1 MRTFNFMKYKSIW
14 FSISGIILIIGLIF
28 GIVNGGLNF
37 GIEYTGGSSITIKF
51 DKSFDLEKVRTV
63 MLKYDDNVIVTYAGN
78 QNELALI
85 KTNVDFDVPEQGEI
99 KNDFKENLGV
109 EETNI
114 EFAVVGPSIGDQLLK
129 QAVIALLLALISILI
144 YVSIRFEWRFG
155 VASVVALF
163 HDIGIMF
170 AVYAIFQIPATSSFL
185 AALLTII
192 GYSINDT
199 IVIFDRIRE
208 NVKNN
213 KKMSDDVLVNVSVSQ
228 TLVRTINTSVTT
240 LVTILAL
247 YILGVPAIRD
257 FALPMMVGVL
267 SGCYST
273 VFIASPIW
281 VLLRKKFNPAASH

>member
-1 MRTFNFMKYKSIW
+1 MRTFNFMKYKFIW
-14 FSISGIILIIGLIF
+14 FAISSIILIIGLIF
-28 GIVNGGLNF
+28 GIVYGGLNF

-85 KTNVDFDVPEQGEI
+85 KTNVDFDVPKQGEI

-208 NVKNN
+208 NLKGN
-213 KKMSDDVLVNVSVSQ
+213 KKMGDDVLVNVSVSQ

-257 FALPMMVGVL
+257 FALPMIVGIL

-273 VFIASPIW
+273 VFIASPVW
-281 VLLRKKFNPAASH
+281 VLLRKKFNPAVSR